1 MTNLSK
7 LAILSIALT
16 LAGCKSKSTVTTI
29 KRTEVAPA
37 PVANA
42 GSIAGTIRFT
52 GTPPPRVEIDM
63 SMDPAC
69 EMLAPKNDSEQYIV
83 ANGKLANVYVYVKA
97 GAPPSKA
104 PANAA
109 PVVLD
114 QKGCRYTPHVIAL
127 QQGGSVEFRNSDP
140 TMHNVHT
147 TPASGEPS
155 IDVSQGPMG
164 APQTRQFQQP
174 ETMLPVR
181 CNNHPWMNAFINV
194 SATPFF
200 AVSAADGSFTIT
212 GVTAGDYYVSA
223 TMSGYI
229 SQQAVARMTQQP
241 IARVPMTHIDAGRT
255 ADVVVTMDRGAVVSG
270 RVTYD
275 DGSAVPGVS
284 VRLRPLTTSTT
295 GSMGNG
301 GGQFGGGFG
310 GFIAYGGDMGFGE
323 TDDRGIYRLTG
334 IAPGKY
340 SLVVTVQTE
349 TTGQGRASG
358 RGGFRGPPPML
369 NVYAPGTMRKA
380 DAQIVEIH
388 GGETADGV
396 DIRVALNGLHTV
408 QGSVE
413 SKADGHMLNSGSV
426 SLTDATDSS
435 TTRSTVIDADGTFRM
450 EYLPPG
456 TYNVTVSGMD
466 RPPNTGRGGNRGPT
480 IRYTAAS
487 QTVTLGDS
495 DLTMDPVQATVAAS
509 STSTSQ

>member
-1 MTNLSK
+1 MKQKYIPSTLLCS
-7 LAILSIALT
+7 LAALAFAAT
-16 LAGCKSKSTVTTI
+16 GLAQTSAPPVQTMPRLGVPQAQTPQIGGTVTGHVYCGDTQRPARFADVELLQESTNTSRGPSYQNRGRG
-29 KRTEVAPA
+29 RT
-37 PVANA
+37 
-42 GSIAGTIRFT
+42 
-52 GTPPPRVEIDM
+52 
-63 SMDPAC
+63 
-69 EMLAPKNDSEQYIV
+69 
-83 ANGKLANVYVYVKA
+83 
-97 GAPPSKA
+97 
-104 PANAA
+104 
-109 PVVLD
+109 
-114 QKGCRYTPHVIAL
+114 AL
-127 QQGGSVEFRNSDP
+127 
-140 TMHNVHT
+140 
-147 TPASGEPS
+147 
-155 IDVSQGPMG
+155 
-164 APQTRQFQQP
+164 
-174 ETMLPVR
+174 
-181 CNNHPWMNAFINV
+181 
-194 SATPFF
+194 
-200 AVSAADGSFTIT
+200 DGSFTVT
-212 GVTAGDYYVSA
+212 GVSTGDYYVAA

-241 IARVPMTHIDAGRT
+241 IARVPMVHIDAGRS

-284 VRLRPLTTSTT
+284 VRLRPLTTAAT
-295 GSMGNG
+295 GGMGNGG

-310 GFIAYGGDMGFGE
+310 GFITFGSDMGIDE
-323 TDDRGIYRLTG
+323 TDDRGVYRLTG
-334 IAPGKY
+334 VAPGKY

-349 TTGQGRASG
+349 VTGQAG
-358 RGGFRGPPPML
+358 RGGFRPPPAL

-413 SKADGHMLNSGSV
+413 SKADGHMLNAGSV
-426 SLTDATDSS
+426 SLADATDSS
-435 TTRSTVIDADGTFRM
+435 TTRSTVIDPDGTFRM

-456 TYNVTVSGMD
+456 TYNVTVTGMD
-466 RPPNTGRGGNRGPT
+466 RSPDAGRGNRAPT